1 MTETTSYYKKVASV
15 TVTDGGSGYT
25 SAPTV
30 TISGNATATATVSG
44 GKVTAITLTSAGYN
58 YLSPPT
64 ITFSGGSG
72 SGAAATA
79 NMVYIDDAYNGFK
92 ESLSHLIANQLPDF
106 VRVEYPVF
114 VTFLEKYYEFLDEE
128 NQVNNFLLNYEKN
141 FDINRTLDT
150 FLPKFKNQYAQNF
163 PLTAQIDDRRLIKFI
178 KQFYEAKGS
187 EKAIELLFRILYNER
202 TEIFYPSEQ
211 VLRASD
217 GIWIE
222 DITLKLAVDTS
233 ITANPF
239 DLSSKTAKITY
250 YENISSVTYE
260 RTVETSISNVTKFA
274 YVSPAVYELVTNLPK
289 TATIRVPG
297 AGASANA
304 LVSGG
309 QVKAIV
315 GETSKTFSSITTAG
329 TLVAT
334 VATSG
339 AAGQFTCGNSTLS
352 IGDRL
357 TITGTPGVA
366 TLAATVAVSGTAGQ
380 FTCGASTL
388 AVNDRVR
395 ITGTKGGTATITG
408 YTTGTTYRVSAVTG
422 TSPSVTGFTLTT
434 ESGTAIVTT
443 AGTLTGLTYTTTG
456 TITGYTTGTTY
467 KVSAVTG
474 TSPNVTG
481 FTLTT
486 QSGVPLVT
494 TAGKLTG
501 LTYATATGINLTS
514 NTITVPSHGYSTG
527 DVVIYDKNGGTIITG
542 LTNYAVYFVIV
553 VDVNTIK
560 LATSAGNATLGT
572 AVDLT
577 IVGSGSQL
585 LYAPVIDTGNGYFAT
600 PAVQFTSATGT
611 SATARA
617 ILADTGEISH
627 VIVINGGSGYSTAP
641 AVTFSTEAVRT
652 KVEIVSGT
660 TTTLYGYIVRQLSTV
675 EVIDCSGTPPCG
687 FSVGDIYSID
697 ESGSVG
703 SYTVE
708 FNSATTGT
716 LAATVATSGTAGQFT
731 CGASTLAVNDR
742 ITITG
747 TRAGSGTIT
756 GYTTGTVYRVS
767 AVTGTSPNVTGFTLT
782 TEASVAIVTTAGTL
796 TGLTYT
802 TSTPSSSGYFL
813 NKYNETDTTLN
824 PYTLVGRDNKASI
837 RIDAIDVDGCP
848 TAVSIFDT
856 GFDFERGTFTVDIE
870 SALGCTAT
878 LSFTTGAVNVK
889 TGRFRDSR
897 GMLSN
902 VNKLQDNFYY
912 QNYSYVV
919 RSNVPSNKWLDIV
932 KNTAHPAGTAIFGEL
947 TIEQTVDFNQF
958 ITTPIQPLHIY
969 EFVLEELTASGGIT
983 RNNEFYFEVEFIK
996 ILADSATVAD
1006 ANSSHVYKVLS
1017 DFVTTSE
1024 TLDFDFDIGIYGNE
1038 DDTTETLDVFD
1049 RVVQYVREV
1058 NETTITAENAITNF
1072 GKVLEETIFLQDPY
1086 AEDFFDENYVSAD
1099 TTEFDFA
1106 KVLADAANT
1115 TESQAFVL
1123 SKPLTDTTTNAD
1135 TFARTVEY
1143 YRTFTESVISNE
1155 YANAGIEKPQAD
1167 VATAAETSTN
1177 HLYKS
1182 LTDSVTSTDTVG
1194 VIPYL
1199 VKTDNAGATELL
1211 IVAND
1216 AETIDSIAAAEQSL
1230 ITVLKGIFETVAV
1243 TEDGIIN
1250 VQNYIEGDFG
1260 SDYVGQS
1267 MTFAGTNSSFPVPNS
1282 ILNLDADNSLSYAG
1296 TGTTWFDMTANDLD
1310 ASLTNMSYTD
1320 PYFTLNGTNSTA
1332 SIADNALLEPGTGD
1346 FTLEA
1351 WVYYSTIAGSQRT
1364 FISKTNN
1371 GGGAA
1376 DWSYG
1381 LRTNSA
1387 GATYIEVGN
1396 GTTSVTSPSYTVS
1409 TGQWYHIVGVWTN
1422 VASNSIALYINGVS
1436 QGSNSHSFTSVK
1448 NSTNPLY
1455 LGSYNGGEYSQW
1467 FDGKISAVRYYN
1479 KALTAEEVTQNFT
1492 ALRGRFD
1499 I

>member
-1 MTETTSYYKKVASV
+1 MEERITSYYKKVASV
-15 TVTDGGSGYT
+15 TITSGGSGYALTNVSVSGTAGQFTCGTTKLAINDRVTITGTLGGTGTITGYT
-25 SAPTV
+25 SGTTYKVSSITGTSPNVTGFTLTTETSVALVTTAGTLTGLTYATIPTV
-30 TISGNATATATVSG
+30 TIGGNATATATVSG
-44 GKVTAITLTSAGYN
+44 GKVTAVTVTFSGN
-58 YLSPPT
+58 DYLSPPT

-72 SGAAATA
+72 TGAAATA
-79 NMVYIDDAYNGFK
+79 TMVYIDDAYNGFK
-92 ESLSHLIANQLPDF
+92 QSLGYLIANQLPDF
-106 VRVEYPVF
+106 VRNQYPVF
-114 VTFLEKYYEFLDEE
+114 ITFLEKYYEFLD
-128 NQVNNFLLNYEKN
+128 QDLQANNVLLNAES
-141 FDINRTLDT
+141 FSDINRTLDT
-150 FLPKFKNQYAQNF
+150 FIPKFKNQYAQNF

-222 DITLKLAVDTS
+222 DITLKLAVDS
-233 ITANPF
+233 DITANPF
-239 DLSSKTAKITY
+239 DLNSRTAKITY
-250 YENISSVTYE
+250 YENVSSVTYE
-260 RTVETSISNVTKFA
+260 RTLETNISNVTKFA
-274 YVSPAVYELVTNLPK
+274 YVSPAVYELVTSLPK

-315 GETSKTFSSITTAG
+315 GETSKTFSSTTTTG
-329 TLVAT
+329 TLAAT

-339 AAGQFTCGNSTLS
+339 AAGQFTCGASTLAV
-352 IGDRL
+352 GDRL

-388 AVNDRVR
+388 AVNDLVT
-395 ITGTKGGTATITG
+395 ITGTKGGTA
-408 YTTGTTYRVSAVTG
+408 
-422 TSPSVTGFTLTT
+422 
-434 ESGTAIVTT
+434 
-443 AGTLTGLTYTTTG
+443 

-486 QSGVPLVT
+486 QSNTALVTTAGTLTGLAYTTTGTITGYTTGTTYRVSAVTGTSPNVSGFTLTTQSGVPLVT

-501 LTYATATGINLTS
+501 LTYATATGIDLTN
-514 NTITVPSHGYSTG
+514 NTIKISSHGYSTG
-527 DVVIYDKNGGTIITG
+527 DVVIYDKNGGTIVTG
-542 LTNYAVYFVIV
+542 LTNYGVYFVIV

-585 LYAPVIDTGNGYFAT
+585 LYAPVTDSGNGYFAA

-617 ILADTGEISH
+617 ILTDTNEISH
-627 VIVINGGSGYSTAP
+627 VIVVNGGSGYSTAP
-641 AVTFSTEAVRT
+641 AVTFSTEAIRT

-675 EVIDCSGTPPCG
+675 DVIDCSGTPPCG

-697 ESGSVG
+697 ETGSVG

-708 FNSATTGT
+708 FNSGTTGT

-782 TEASVAIVTTAGTL
+782 TEAGVAIVTTAGTL

-912 QNYSYVV
+912 QNYSYVI

-932 KNTAHPAGTAIFGEL
+932 KNTTHPAGTAIFGEL

-983 RNNEFYFEVEFIK
+983 RNNEFYFAVDFVK
-996 ILADSATVAD
+996 VLTDTVTKADVTR
-1006 ANSSHVYKVLS
+1006 SHVFKVLTDAATATDIAS
-1017 DFVTTSE
+1017 
-1024 TLDFDFDIGIYGNE
+1024 LDFTVGIYGTE

-1058 NETTITAENAITNF
+1058 NETTITAENAITDF
-1072 GKVLEETIFLQDPY
+1072 DKVLQETIFLQDPY
-1086 AEDFFDENYVSAD
+1086 AEDFFNENYVSAD

-1115 TESQAFVL
+1115 AESQAFGIDK
-1123 SKPLTDTTTNAD
+1123 SLTDTATAPD
-1135 TFARTVEY
+1135 TFTRTVEY
-1143 YRTFTESVISNE
+1143 YRTFAESAITNE
-1155 YANAGIEKPQAD
+1155 YANAGIEKPQTDA
-1167 VATAAETSTN
+1167 ATAAETSTN
-1177 HLYKS
+1177 HLYKY
-1182 LTDSVTSTDTVG
+1182 LTDSVASTDTIG
-1194 VIPYL
+1194 IIPYL

-1216 AETIDSIAAAEQSL
+1216 AATIDSIAATEQSL
-1230 ITVLKGIFETVAV
+1230 INILKGLFETVSV
-1243 TEDGIIN
+1243 TESGIIN
-1250 VQNYIEGDFG
+1250 IQDYVEGEFG
-1260 SDYVGQS
+1260 SDFVGQ
-1267 MTFAGTNSSFPVPNS
+1267 
-1282 ILNLDADNSLSYAG
+1282 
-1296 TGTTWFDMTANDLD
+1296 
-1310 ASLTNMSYTD
+1310 
-1320 PYFTLNGTNSTA
+1320 
-1332 SIADNALLEPGTGD
+1332 
-1346 FTLEA
+1346 
-1351 WVYYSTIAGSQRT
+1351 
-1364 FISKTNN
+1364 
-1371 GGGAA
+1371 
-1376 DWSYG
+1376 
-1381 LRTNSA
+1381 
-1387 GATYIEVGN
+1387 ATYFN
-1396 GTTSVTSPSYTVS
+1396 
-1409 TGQWYHIVGVWTN
+1409 
-1422 VASNSIALYINGVS
+1422 
-1436 QGSNSHSFTSVK
+1436 
-1448 NSTNPLY
+1448 
-1455 LGSYNGGEYSQW
+1455 
-1467 FDGKISAVRYYN
+1467 
-1479 KALTAEEVTQNFT
+1479 
-1492 ALRGRFD
+1492 
-1499 I
+1499 